1 MLYCCIYVDMHI
13 VRSKFKASTGKV
25 YETVLLRES
34 YREGKKVKKKTVANL
49 TNCSPQEIA
58 AIELALKH
66 KGNLTEL
73 GSNEN
78 PTMTEGLSVGGVWV
92 VYQMAKRLGIVAAL
106 GNTRQGQLALWQVIA
121 RVLEQGSRL
130 SAVRLAETYAIA
142 SVIGLEKGF
151 NEEDLYKNLFWL
163 CQNQATIEDKIFT
176 ARTKNARP
184 SLFLYDVTSSY
195 LEGEKNELGD
205 WGYNRDKKKGKKQVV
220 VGLLS
225 AEDGTPVTMEVFKGN
240 TQDISTFA
248 SQIKKAKERF
258 KCEKVTLVG
267 DRGMIKSGQIE
278 ELQEHGFHYITAIT
292 KAQIETLIK
301 AGVIQYNLFDK
312 TVVEV
317 EDNGV
322 RYILKR
328 NPVRV
333 KEIENSRAS
342 KLASVENLI
351 SKQNAYLQE
360 HPQAQLEVAVRKVR
374 TKIERLALKSWLS
387 VNVEGRILS
396 ICVNKDLLT
405 EESKLDG
412 CYVIKTDL
420 PRKDVSKQDVHDRY
434 KDLAL
439 VESAF
444 RTVKSDLEIR
454 PIYVRS
460 EESTRGHVLVV
471 MLSYMIIRELDKAW
485 SDLYLTVEE
494 GLRSLSTLT
503 VLEVSL
509 GEEKAFQQIPEPR
522 RQNKQMLE
530 AIDVE
535 LPKILPKNHA
545 HVVTRRRRRNPVVK
559 N

>member
-1 MLYCCIYVDMHI
+1 MHI
-13 VRSKFKASTGKV
+13 VRSKFKAASGKV
-25 YETVLLRES
+25 YETILLRES
-34 YREGKKVKKKTVANL
+34 YREGKKVKKRTVANL
-49 TNCSPQEIA
+49 TNCSPQEID

-66 KGNLTEL
+66 KGNLSEI
-73 GSNEN
+73 GSQSNS
-78 PTMTEGLSVGGVWV
+78 TMTEGLSVGGVWV
-92 VYQMAKRLGIVAAL
+92 VYQIAKRLGIVTAL
-106 GNTRQGQLALWQVIA
+106 GNNRQGQLALWQVIS

-130 SAVRLAETYAIA
+130 SSVRLAKTYAIA
-142 SVIGLEKGF
+142 SVIGLENGF

-163 CQNQATIEDKIFT
+163 YQNQALVEDKIFT
-176 ARTKNARP
+176 ARTKNTP
-184 SLFLYDVTSSY
+184 PNLFLYDVTSSY
-195 LEGEKNELGD
+195 LEGEENELGD
-205 WGYNRDKKKGKKQVV
+205 WGYNRDKKKGKKQIV

-225 AEDGTPVTMEVFKGN
+225 SEDGTPVTTEVFKGN
-240 TQDISTFA
+240 TQDTSTFV

-258 KCEKVTLVG
+258 KCEKVTFVG
-267 DRGMIKSGQIE
+267 DRGMIKSGQIK

-301 AGVIQYNLFDK
+301 ANIIQYTLFDK
-312 TVVEV
+312 ILIEV

-342 KLASVENLI
+342 KRASIENFI
-351 SKQNAYLQE
+351 SKQNAYLNE
-360 HPQAQLEVAVRKVR
+360 HPRAQVEVALKKVKA
-374 TKIERLALKSWLS
+374 KIERLSMKSWLT
-387 VNVEGRILS
+387 VNIEGRVLS
-396 ICVNKDLLT
+396 TCINNEALT
-405 EESKLDG
+405 EDSKLDG

-420 PRKDVSKQDVHDRY
+420 SCKDVSTQDVHDRY
-434 KDLAL
+434 KDLAM

-444 RTVKSDLEIR
+444 RAVKSDLEIR

-471 MLSYMIIRELDKAW
+471 MLSYMIIKELDNAW
-485 SDLYLTVEE
+485 QRLYLTVEE

-503 VLEVSL
+503 MLEVSF
-509 GEEKAFQQIPEPR
+509 GKKNAFQQIPEPR
-522 RQNKQMLE
+522 EQNKQMLE
-530 AIDVE
+530 AIGVE

-545 HVVTRRRRRNPVVK
+545 YVVTRQSRRKQALK

>member
-1 MLYCCIYVDMHI
+1 MHI
-13 VRSKFKASTGKV
+13 VRSKFKAASGKV
-25 YETVLLRES
+25 YETILLRES
-34 YREGKKVKKKTVANL
+34 YREGKKVKKRTVANL

-58 AIELALKH
+58 AIGLALKH
-66 KGNLTEL
+66 KGNLAEI
-73 GSNEN
+73 GSQSN

-92 VYQMAKRLGIVAAL
+92 VYQIAKRLGIVTAL
-106 GNTRQGQLALWQVIA
+106 GNNRQGQLALWQVIS

-130 SAVRLAETYAIA
+130 SSVRLAETYAIA
-142 SVIGLEKGF
+142 PVIGLEKGF

-163 CQNQATIEDKIFT
+163 CQNQALVEDKIFT
-176 ARTKNARP
+176 ARTKNIPP

-195 LEGEKNELGD
+195 LEGKENELGD
-205 WGYNRDKKKGKKQVV
+205 WGYNRDKKKGKKQIV

-225 AEDGTPVTMEVFKGN
+225 SEDGTPVTTEVFKGN
-240 TQDISTFA
+240 TQDTSTFA

-267 DRGMIKSGQIE
+267 DRGMIKSGQIK

-301 AGVIQYNLFDK
+301 ANIIQYTLFDK
-312 TVVEV
+312 TLIEV

-328 NPVRV
+328 NPIRA
-333 KEIENSRAS
+333 KEIANFRAS
-342 KLASVENLI
+342 KRASIENLI
-351 SKQNAYLQE
+351 SKQNVYLHE
-360 HPQAQLEVAVRKVR
+360 HRQAQLEVALKKVKA
-374 TKIERLALKSWLS
+374 KIERLALKAWLTI
-387 VNVEGRILS
+387 NVEGRVLS
-396 ICVNKDLLT
+396 TCVNDEALT
-405 EESKLDG
+405 EDSKLDG

-420 PRKDVSKQDVHDRY
+420 SQKDVSTQDVHDRY
-434 KDLAL
+434 KDLAM

-471 MLSYMIIRELDKAW
+471 MLSYMIIRELDNAW
-485 SDLYLTVEE
+485 QRLYLTVEE

-503 VLEVSL
+503 MLEVSF
-509 GEEKAFQQIPEPR
+509 GKENAFQQIPEPR
-522 RQNKQMLE
+522 EQNKQMLE
-530 AIDVE
+530 AIGVE

-545 HVVTRRRRRNPVVK
+545 HVVTRQNRRKQAIK